1 MIVKK
6 YCKTTLV
13 QALCGFRILTLVSSY
28 TVIKKSQEGTRGFMK
43 KNEGKIRNIH
53 SRQGR
58 EKLKEAEFD
67 SKLYSTME
75 RKLQAS
81 LKMIKNWIM

>member
-1 MIVKK
+1 
-6 YCKTTLV
+6 
-13 QALCGFRILTLVSSY
+13 
-28 TVIKKSQEGTRGFMK
+28 MK

-53 SRQGR
+53 SRQDR

-67 SKLYSTME
+67 SKLYSTMRSILQKRE